1 MRRPMVWP
9 KATRWRFR
17 PARRRPMANP
27 VKAVAVMR
35 TVPLAAAAAVAAAM
49 LVAGCSLAPD
59 YKVPPSPVAAQYRT
73 TGPWVSA
80 KPGDQL
86 KRDGWWNMY
95 DDARLGDLE
104 KQLLEHNTD
113 LEAAYA
119 HYQQAQAFVT
129 QVRADLYPSVTLNPS
144 LLRQRQSATRPL
156 RS

>member
-1 MRRPMVWP
+1 MRRLMVWP
-9 KATRWRFR
+9 KATRSRFR
-17 PARRRPMANP
+17 PAARRRLMANM

-35 TVPLAAAAAVAAAM
+35 TAPLAAAAAM

-86 KRDGWWNMY
+86 NRDGWWNMY

-104 KQLLEHNTD
+104 KRLLENNTD

-129 QVRADLYPSVTLNPS
+129 QVSADLYPSVSLNPS
-144 LLRQRQSATRPL
+144 LFRQRQSATRPL